1 METVEEK
8 FLRAVKQHML
18 FAPGDHIILGLSGGA
33 DSLALFSLL
42 VEFCRKRIPV
52 TVHPVH
58 VNHKIRKE
66 AADADQAWV
75 EELCENY
82 GLHCRSVAF
91 NCVSE
96 ARRQNLTEEE
106 AGRKKRYR
114 IFDEA
119 AKDLEDSGIERSRIR
134 IATAHHADD
143 QAETILLHLL
153 RGSGVD
159 GLAGMAYSRMDQ
171 DGYTIIRPLLDCRKE
186 ELREYGSRRGFV
198 PREDQTNSDP
208 SYGRNRIRLE
218 LIPYLR
224 TFNPKITEA
233 LIRLGKS
240 AEEDRNCLQEQAG
253 KLYLKYSGKENADGR
268 KAVSLRQKE
277 TAALPK
283 ALRIRVLKNALIDA
297 GLNEDFTARHLQAAD
312 HVLCGVQPS
321 ARADLP
327 HGFTVRREYGNVL
340 ISRTSGKDVSSKY
353 DGQAGKVSGTVR
365 TVDSGALSALSEELP
380 KGMYAVFDLEKLQ
393 AVYGPDA
400 GQRVVLRC
408 RRPGDFIAVRGGRKK
423 IQDVLVDD
431 KVPKARRDS
440 LLLAAIGRE
449 VLFLPAWDPEQGRAR
464 YSSSYVLEP
473 GTKKAVIV
481 EINCSI

>member
-8 FLRAVKQHML
+8 FLRAVKEHTL
-18 FAPGDHIILGLSGGA
+18 FVPGDHIILGLSGGA

-42 VEFCRKRIPV
+42 VDFCRNRIPV

-66 AADADQAWV
+66 AADADQLWV
-75 EELCENY
+75 EKLCENY
-82 GLHCRSVAF
+82 GLHCRSEVF
-91 NCVSE
+91 DCVSE
-96 ARRQNLTEEE
+96 AQRQNLTEEE

-114 IFDEA
+114 SFDEA
-119 AKDLEDSGIERSRIR
+119 AEELEKSGIEQSRIK

-159 GLAGMAYSRMDQ
+159 GLAGMAYSRTDLQ
-171 DGYTIIRPLLDCRKE
+171 GYSIIRPLLDCRKA
-186 ELREYGSRRGFV
+186 ELREYGSRHGLV

-218 LIPYLR
+218 LIPYLK
-224 TFNPKITEA
+224 TYNPKIAEA

-240 AEEDRNCLQEQAG
+240 AEEDRKCLQDQAG
-253 KLYLKYSGKENADGR
+253 KLYLRYSVQEVDAEGQ

-277 TAALPK
+277 TAALPE

-297 GLNEDFTARHLQAAD
+297 GLNEDFTAHHLQAAD
-312 HVLCGVQPS
+312 HVLCGRKPS

-327 HGFTVRREYGNVL
+327 HGFTVRREYGQVI
-340 ISRTSGKDVSSKY
+340 ISRAFGKGESSKY
-353 DGQAGKVSGTVR
+353 DAQVEQPVGTVR
-365 TVDSGALSALSEELP
+365 TADADALPEELP
-380 KGMYAVFDLEKLQ
+380 KGTYAFFDLEKLQ

-400 GQRVVLRC
+400 GQKVVLRC

-431 KVPKARRDS
+431 KVPKIRRDS
-440 LLLAAIGRE
+440 ILLAAVGSE
-449 VLFLPAWDPEQGRAR
+449 VLFLPAWDPAQGRGR
-464 YSSSYVLEP
+464 YSSSYVVGP
-473 GTKKAVIV
+473 DTKKAVIV
-481 EINCSI
+481 EINCRI